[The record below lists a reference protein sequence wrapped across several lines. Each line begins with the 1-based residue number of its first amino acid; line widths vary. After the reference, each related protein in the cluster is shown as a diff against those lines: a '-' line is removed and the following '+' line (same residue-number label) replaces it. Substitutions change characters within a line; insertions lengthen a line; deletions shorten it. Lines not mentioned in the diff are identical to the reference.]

1 MYQSQQNPIKNGME
15 HMDDGNDLVLDCF
28 ENLTVNGLDT
38 WILKRLRFCLDL
50 HLQNPVCAKTGIRF
64 AIQSLS
70 SNLILLQTNQ

>member
-15 HMDDGNDLVLDCF
+15 HMDDGIDLVLDCF

-38 WILKRLRFCLDL
+38 WILKRLRFWICTSRI
-50 HLQNPVCAKTGIRF
+50 QFAKTGIRF